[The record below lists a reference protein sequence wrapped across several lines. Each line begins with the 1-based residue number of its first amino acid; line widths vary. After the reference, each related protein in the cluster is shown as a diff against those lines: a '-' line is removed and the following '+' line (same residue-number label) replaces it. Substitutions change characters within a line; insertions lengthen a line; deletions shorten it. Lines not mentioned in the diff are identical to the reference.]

1 MFASNCLPRWTG
13 CASSGA
19 PVSSRD
25 MTKVRAF
32 VSISDHEYRDPE
44 ANVIYCPHDE
54 TISGLAPISIHT
66 CVIAQIL
73 E

>member
-1 MFASNCLPRWTG
+1 
-13 CASSGA
+13 
-19 PVSSRD
+19 